1 MKRPGYTLIELIT
14 VMAVMFAVMG
24 ITVVMLVQ
32 LFDYKQNHGEY
43 SERMRTVDRLVANF
57 RSDVRTYGK
66 PEIVSDG
73 NTLLRWTTETATIEY
88 MAQPGEFP
96 EQLNVVRTVQQEGQ
110 RNHYET
116 YRLPDRTTLRFIDG
130 TADGTGNDVGLIA
143 LSLWIASK
151 NIEAPNLDELNP
163 FDRTVP
169 TSLEQRMDSKHAGH
183 WRTIIARY

>member
-1 MKRPGYTLIELIT
+1 
-14 VMAVMFAVMG
+14 
-24 ITVVMLVQ
+24 
-32 LFDYKQNHGEY
+32 
-43 SERMRTVDRLVANF
+43 
-57 RSDVRTYGK
+57 
-66 PEIVSDG
+66 VSDG

-151 NIEAPNLDELNP
+151 NIETPNLDELNP